1 MPKSYQQSTSN
12 GTTNSFPWSEIDG
25 YLQLSHIKVY
35 VNGTLQATSAYSIDA
50 SARTV
55 AFVPNAPASGSVV
68 RIQRETPST
77 VAGRV
82 VDFVDGSVL
91 TAADLDA
98 ANLQT
103 IFLAQ
108 EAADKGGDAFQKNS
122 TDTAWLGQN
131 IRISQV
137 AAPTAGTDAV
147 TKDYVDA
154 LSLAGGL
161 GGAPVADPQAW
172 VFSGTG
178 SQTEFT
184 LTNPTPNATQANMFL
199 VEVGG
204 VLQHPGTN
212 YTITSAGV
220 LTFTG
225 TAPPAPGTNQP
236 PNIRVRNFGIAR
248 SVNET
253 VTTAMLQLS
262 AVTAD
267 RIAPNAITTD
277 KVATSG
283 IAGTKVQGWYSFT
296 PRFTLTWYPNDI
308 SSGASPVWM
317 KKELPL
323 ATGVTNPYFVQYGRA
338 LTFGTNPSSLTTIVW
353 GRIALNKP
361 TAPTTSVI
369 DATKIPGFFSGY
381 PAQIRIDGLPQI
393 RDSQGGLV
401 TIPFHSAWPNTWA
414 GQDTYP
420 EAGAMGVGQWLNGV
434 YRDFQ
439 AETTSGYSAPPLQA
453 SVSHWHM
460 FPDGGLVGGNP
471 VSGGTNEANILL
483 QHTFINPA
491 FSVYAGS
498 SGTTPYT
505 GPGGASIPSSG
516 QYKNWMPAT
525 ALLGPDWGGRSF
537 ICDVMFVGI
546 YGGG

>member
-178 SQTEFT
+178 SQTAFT

-296 PRFTLTWYPNDI
+296 PRYTLTWYPNLTG
-308 SSGASPVWM
+308 SQVWM

-338 LTFGTNPSSLTTIVW
+338 LTFGTNTSSLTTIVW
-353 GRIALNKP
+353 GRIALNGP
-361 TAPTTSVI
+361 INGVPVVDVAG
-369 DATKIPGFFSGY
+369 IPAFPWGI
-381 PAQIRIDGLPQI
+381 PAQLRIDGLPPY
-393 RDSQGGLV
+393 RNSQGSMFSSY
-401 TIPFHSAWPNTWA
+401 TWNWPSTWT
-414 GQDTYP
+414 GQDNYP
-420 EAGAMGVGQWLNGV
+420 DTGAMGVPPWLNGI
-434 YRDFQ
+434 YRNFTGQ
-439 AETTSGYSAPPLQA
+439 ITPGYSAPPTIN
-453 SVSHWHM
+453 VEHWNDIPTHGIIEAA
-460 FPDGGLVGGNP
+460 PGAAVG
-471 VSGGTNEANILL
+471 TETTILL
-483 QHTFINPA
+483 MQHALYNGY
-491 FSVYAGS
+491 SVFAGTS
-498 SGTTPYT
+498 GSGTEPYT
-505 GPGGASIPSSG
+505 GPGGANIPPAALYSD
-516 QYKNWMPAT
+516 WIPAT
-525 ALLGPDWGGRSF
+525 ATQVPPVPGSTRV
-537 ICDVMFVGI
+537 CDVFFAGI